1 MAGDVI
7 DLVSSSPEP
16 QLRPA
21 VTTNPARQS
30 HQGVSGAAQS
40 HKTNSLPKALPATID
55 FDLDDIADEFDT
67 TGDIDAALHAPSQPR
82 LQATTAQSVNGY
94 PTTTQHVVLLSDD
107 FDTTGGL
114 SEPVLRE
121 SVGNK
126 RRRLSPSPAAVATK
140 VVTTGPAQRRS
151 SPRRESLGLVDEF
164 SDISDPFATS
174 PLPATAEFV
183 RTAHVTN
190 VKSPSPRLAA
200 HSSPSQVLPAVQRA
214 PVSLPKDPLASSDPF
229 ASSPRSLHG
238 TIDLSLDDPPPRP
251 VAVSSRRQIW
261 DPISSS
267 APEASMNGGTVRQYK
282 PSSKAIEI
290 DSDTDEAPPADDIDS
305 DDLPDID
312 SLAKHVA
319 NRPPRSP
326 LRRSRSEIVSSRG
339 AARVTKAS
347 ATAGGR
353 TRERQ
358 TKASTKDAEKRHRQE
373 EKARD
378 KAIKDDE
385 RIRKRALAEANKH
398 LADRKASTRE
408 MVVDLPSTL
417 SQETKTHV
425 EAMFEKLD
433 VSYRLRQTPVDNVV
447 LWRRKVCRRFN
458 ESLGHW
464 EPVVERLVPE
474 KYALVVVCAPE
485 FVEMALKESLEEHV
499 HKMDESFPD
508 YQIIY
513 LIEGMR
519 KWFSSNRATLNRQ
532 FRANVRGE
540 PSSSSARRR
549 TAQEPVDESVVE
561 DALLQLQVLHDKY
574 IHHTEDAATTGDW
587 IMTFTQHISAVP
599 YKKAKEHALR
609 DVGFCMESGQ
619 VRSGDGPK
627 DTYLRMLQEI
637 ARVSAPMAHGIAAEF
652 ESVPA
657 LVNGMLRGG
666 PERLSNVA
674 KTVDGKGTLGTRM
687 IGQAVSKRMYKIFTG
702 RDETS
707 TEV

>member
-16 QLRPA
+16 EPRPSA
-21 VTTNPARQS
+21 TIHPARQS
-30 HQGVSGAAQS
+30 HRDVPGAQS
-40 HKTNSLPKALPATID
+40 RKTDSLPKALPATVE

-67 TGDIDAALHAPSQPR
+67 TGDIDASLHAPSQPQP
-82 LQATTAQSVNGY
+82 QATTAQHSTDRY
-94 PTTTQHVVLLSDD
+94 STTAQHVVLLSDD
-107 FDTTGGL
+107 FDTTDGL

-126 RRRLSPSPAAVATK
+126 RRRLSASPAAFVTK
-140 VVTTGPAQRRS
+140 EVTTGPAQRRP
-151 SPRRESLGLVDEF
+151 SPRRESLALADEF

-174 PLPATAEFV
+174 PLPATAELV

-190 VKSPSPRLAA
+190 VESPSPRLAA
-200 HSSPSQVLPAVQRA
+200 HSSCSQVLPAVQSA
-214 PVSLPKDPLASSDPF
+214 PVTLPEDPLALSDPF
-229 ASSPRSLHG
+229 ASSPRSFHACRK
-238 TIDLSLDDPPPRP
+238 PPTKIPP
-251 VAVSSRRQIW
+251 SSIKKRDCQFERRRQ
-261 DPISSS
+261 
-267 APEASMNGGTVRQYK
+267 
-282 PSSKAIEI
+282 
-290 DSDTDEAPPADDIDS
+290 SDQGLRDD
-305 DDLPDID
+305 
-312 SLAKHVA
+312 
-319 NRPPRSP
+319 
-326 LRRSRSEIVSSRG
+326 RG
-339 AARVTKAS
+339 ENA
-347 ATAGGR
+347 
-353 TRERQ
+353 
-358 TKASTKDAEKRHRQE
+358 QE

-378 KAIKDDE
+378 KAIKDGE

-408 MVVDLPSTL
+408 MVVDLPLTL
-417 SQETKTHV
+417 SKETKTHV
-425 EAMFEKLD
+425 EAVFEKLD

-474 KYALVVVCAPE
+474 QYALVVVCAPE
-485 FVEMALKESLEEHV
+485 FVEMALKESLEDHV
-499 HKMDESFPD
+499 HKMDENFP
-508 YQIIY
+508 YCRIIY

-519 KWFSSNRATLNRQ
+519 KWFSSNRAALNRQ

-540 PSSSSARRR
+540 PSSSSARRP

-574 IHHTEDAATTGDW
+574 IHHTEDAVTTGDW
-587 IMTFTQHISAVP
+587 IMIFTQHISAVP

-652 ESVPA
+652 ENVPS

-674 KTVDGKGTLGTRM
+674 KTVDSKGTLGTRTV
-687 IGQAVSKRMYKIFTG
+687 GQAVSRRMYKIFTG